1 MLKVCRYVPRLETN
15 RLVLRELTA
24 DDTED
29 LRKWLGK
36 DELYTYW
43 GRAATK
49 GEKNPELLF
58 VDQRP
63 NVNRKP
69 SHDFIWGIEL
79 KDTHEII
86 GQIEIFDV
94 ENDRSGMVG
103 YRIAPWLWNTGICT
117 EAMRRV
123 VECAR
128 QRAAGLPPAGPPAGG
143 LGAPSSAVPPCGER
157 LVLGRGALPETVRGL
172 AKGHRIWYP
181 GSGGDTRC

>member
-1 MLKVCRYVPRLETN
+1 MLKICRYIPRLETN

-36 DELYTYW
+36 DEIYTYW

-58 VDQRP
+58 IDARP
-63 NVNRKP
+63 NVSRKP

-86 GQIEIFDV
+86 G
-94 ENDRSGMVG
+94 
-103 YRIAPWLWNTGICT
+103 
-117 EAMRRV
+117 
-123 VECAR
+123 
-128 QRAAGLPPAGPPAGG
+128 
-143 LGAPSSAVPPCGER
+143 
-157 LVLGRGALPETVRGL
+157 
-172 AKGHRIWYP
+172 
-181 GSGGDTRC
+181 